1 MSHEAHAASI
11 AEAHRKETD
20 AMKAYLHYLEASY
33 DSRHPNMHISIPSN
47 DLRGPSPDIKVPGD
61 TGKKPAS
68 SDSDASTSQPQDSN
82 DKDDATR
89 ERNGSEASI
98 SSSEGQEKVK
108 KLKQKLDLATQH
120 LVAMKDQM
128 EMLMSRKDAYKDRVA
143 DLEVRVRNNHELLI
157 DLRESEYKLEMERR
171 LMHERHRQL
180 NGELEALRTRPEQSQ
195 ISKLE
200 TDLAEE
206 KQRAGLLTAQLEAA
220 QMRTPVPD
228 VVGELT
234 RKIDDM
240 QQRLKEK
247 DEQVYELRHV
257 NQALQLDL
265 EELDTQQAKYAAE
278 HDEELAQEA
287 RKRREVKNRARL
299 AESENTELREVVEA
313 QGHDLVTVQ
322 EEYERLRKLLHSEM
336 RSQAKE
342 SISRN
347 LIPESTQQP
356 STDPYERID
365 LLEKE
370 IQHHVNE
377 LIRCK
382 RDNRSYRKDI
392 KRANTKIDKM
402 RNSVYS
408 AGNNSDSNLYRQ
420 ASLQRPIT
428 PTESPIKQ
436 KPSMAGLGI
445 STIMPSPSTSAPSS
459 QPTSAVTGNISDSS
473 FPPARPKTPGR
484 SNTNKKLPPYPQLPE
499 QVAEHLSNFNFPP
512 PCDPPAY
519 PPPKDPPSRPKTPKT
534 PKTPRTPYKLTPTI
548 TRTPSLS
555 SIKPT
560 PSSPAN
566 RPSTHRFHTTTCF
579 GSDTHP
585 SSPAAPAAV
594 AVPPAPPPAPHH
606 RAGTQRSLS
615 ESILSSYAGTTTTT
629 TTTTTPAADKAVV
642 DQARPVLVAHA
653 PGPPEVVD
661 NTVGL
666 TALPPVVRPG
676 SGSGS
681 AARGQEERLGLV
693 RKRSDSVMRRKES
706 QDGFLRRVASGRSLG
721 VEGVISRF
729 NSRGRVGAG
738 VVVPVML
745 ESEDEK

>member
-436 KPSMAGLGI
+436 KPSMAGL
-445 STIMPSPSTSAPSS
+445 
-459 QPTSAVTGNISDSS
+459 
-473 FPPARPKTPGR
+473 
-484 SNTNKKLPPYPQLPE
+484 
-499 QVAEHLSNFNFPP
+499 EHLSNFNFPP

-548 TRTPSLS
+548 TRTPSLG

-566 RPSTHRFHTTTCF
+566 RPSAHRFHTTTCF

-585 SSPAAPAAV
+585 SSPAAPAVV
-594 AVPPAPPPAPHH
+594 AAPAPPPAPHH

-615 ESILSSYAGTTTTT
+615 ESILSSYADTTP
-629 TTTTTPAADKAVV
+629 PAADKAVV

-676 SGSGS
+676 SGS

-693 RKRSDSVMRRKES
+693 RKRSDSVLRRKES